1 MEIIDLGNGESGILL
16 TSNVLLIMSLCF
28 MLLLVSYWYW
38 KLAKKTDKL
47 VTIGKNG
54 KNAIEDLNKDLREEK
69 SKRDNF
75 EGLYNEAML
84 KYKKEREKTDAL
96 TGGVKWEK
104 G

>member
-38 KLAKKTDKL
+38 KLAKKTERL
-47 VTIGKNG
+47 VAIGKNG
-54 KNAIEDLNKDLREEK
+54 KNAIEDLNKDLRKEK
-69 SKRDNF
+69 EQKENYK
-75 EGLYNEAML
+75 GLYDEFML
-84 KYKKEREKTDAL
+84 KYKKEKEKTDAL
-96 TGGVKWEK
+96 TGGVKWVK